1 MKCPSCG
8 TESRGN
14 FCSGC
19 GSSLRDTSCAECG
32 TKLLPGARFCNSC
45 GTPVAAATS
54 RASGRT
60 VGGRADRS
68 NLPWYIAGGVLLV
81 IIVVLVGSMWSR
93 DEIPAPG
100 TAPFMGSP
108 AAPGTPPALNGTPR
122 ELADRLFNR
131 IMGARE
137 QGDMATAQ
145 QFAPMGIQAYE
156 GAEPLDD
163 DGLYHLAIIHNV
175 AGNYEEGRTTAER
188 ILAGNPNHLLALAAA
203 AEAMEGAG
211 DQTAALQYHQRFL
224 DSYNAEIGRALP
236 EYLDHA
242 RIMPEYREA
251 ALRATRR

>member
-1 MKCPSCG
+1 M
-8 TESRGN
+8 
-14 FCSGC
+14 
-19 GSSLRDTSCAECG
+19 
-32 TKLLPGARFCNSC
+32 PGARFCNSC
-45 GTPVAAATS
+45 GTPVAKATRAPAHAGGS
-54 RASGRT
+54 RP
-60 VGGRADRS
+60 DRS
-68 NLPWYIAGGVLLV
+68 NLPWYVAGGVLLV
-81 IIVVLVGSMWSR
+81 VIVVLVASMWSG

-108 AAPGTPPALNGTPR
+108 AAPGTPPPLNGTPR

-163 DGLYHLAIIHNV
+163 DGLYHLAVIHNV
-175 AGNYEEGRTTAER
+175 AGNHEEGRAIAER

-211 DQTAALQYHQRFL
+211 DQAAALRYHKRFV
-224 DSYNAEIGRALP
+224 DAYNSEIGRALP

-242 RIMPEYREA
+242 RIIPEYREA
-251 ALRATRR
+251 ALRATGR

>member
-1 MKCPSCG
+1 M
-8 TESRGN
+8 
-14 FCSGC
+14 
-19 GSSLRDTSCAECG
+19 
-32 TKLLPGARFCNSC
+32 PGARFCNSC
-45 GTPVAAATS
+45 GTPVAKATRAPAHAGGS
-54 RASGRT
+54 RP
-60 VGGRADRS
+60 DRS
-68 NLPWYIAGGVLLV
+68 NLPWYVAGGVLLV
-81 IIVVLVGSMWSR
+81 VIVVLVASMWSG

-108 AAPGTPPALNGTPR
+108 AAPGTPPPLNGTPR

-163 DGLYHLAIIHNV
+163 DGLYHLAVIHNV
-175 AGNYEEGRTTAER
+175 AGNHEEGRATAER

-211 DQTAALQYHQRFL
+211 DQAAALRYHQRFV
-224 DSYNAEIGRALP
+224 DAYNSEIGRALP

-242 RIMPEYREA
+242 RIIPEYREA
-251 ALRATRR
+251 ALRATGR